1 MHASAFVTPAAVI
14 LAVVILVDSLHGM
27 ELKKA
32 SSRNLVVLGSIRFGA
47 PHLRVVFFSCG
58 IDVGATRKLEQEV
71 REESS
76 HSLSK
81 SMYMQCLQS
90 YVCMMAT
97 SKTRY

>member
-32 SSRNLVVLGSIRFGA
+32 SSRNLVVLGSIRFGV
-47 PHLRVVFFSCG
+47 PHLRVVFTGG
-58 IDVGATRKLEQEV
+58 IDLGATRKLEQEV